1 MWHACSKLRGKS
13 NLLKN
18 NYFRPAP
25 FPIFVGELGCN
36 VTHHRMH
43 SSRYPPPPRIA
54 RICLGT
60 CLILFRNVTWTEPR
74 KTISLLTIERPGTEH
89 CSGALSTELKRDC
102 TINVLPSVTLDPKV
116 LTQLIFFPVLDTD
129 YFLCCCCISGCD
141 GSSDVSVGSCGLYLI
156 RNKRIYCSHNLYEG
170 TVFILSPPYRVPFGF
185 PVLKNCLSCT
195 AVTYLGLY
203 VPGKLST
210 YPSPE
215 PTLTLT
221 SDLEQNIGLGE
232 G

>member
-1 MWHACSKLRGKS
+1 MNLGIFYVEAHAEQGHHGIVKVYMWHACSKLRGKS

-18 NYFRPAP
+18 NYFRPTP

-36 VTHHRMH
+36 VTHHPMH

-102 TINVLPSVTLDPKV
+102 TINVLPSVTSNPKV
-116 LTQLIFFPVLDTD
+116 LTQLIFFGGFDND

-156 RNKRIYCSHNLYEG
+156 RNKCIYCPHNLHEG
-170 TVFILSPPYRVPFGF
+170 MVFILSP
-185 PVLKNCLSCT
+185 LSCSLWIYRAKNPLSGT
-195 AVTYLGLY
+195 VVTYLGY
-203 VPGKLST
+203 
-210 YPSPE
+210 
-215 PTLTLT
+215 
-221 SDLEQNIGLGE
+221 LETAHLPLP
-232 G
+232 

>member
-1 MWHACSKLRGKS
+1 MNLGIFYVEAHAEQGHHGMVKVYMWHACSKLLGKS

-43 SSRYPPPPRIA
+43 SSRHPPPPRIA

-102 TINVLPSVTLDPKV
+102 TINVLPFVTSNPKV
-116 LTQLIFFPVLDTD
+116 LTQLIFSGVLIMITFFVVAVFQGVMVRLMLVLAPVA
-129 YFLCCCCISGCD
+129 C
-141 GSSDVSVGSCGLYLI
+141 
-156 RNKRIYCSHNLYEG
+156 
-170 TVFILSPPYRVPFGF
+170 ILSGISVSTVLTTYMKVWCSFYPPYLVPCGF
-185 PVLKNCLSCT
+185 TVQKIPCQ
-195 AVTYLGLY
+195 
-203 VPGKLST
+203 VP
-210 YPSPE
+210 
-215 PTLTLT
+215 
-221 SDLEQNIGLGE
+221 
-232 G
+232 